1 MSLFIT
7 CPVESVERATAF
19 YTALGWTLNPEMSGR
34 NVSCFA
40 IAPEQYVMLGSREM
54 YASVGDCVNLIGAH
68 QDGLIGTHLG
78 RGSCKGLGNL
88 VWPGVVNSQAPILA
102 IPAMFPRCSA
112 RPTS

>member
-1 MSLFIT
+1 MKGPHLD
-7 CPVESVERATAF
+7 TAPDEIGAG
-19 YTALGWTLNPEMSGR
+19 TSGR
-34 NVSCFA
+34 AVPDDEPHCVDVFLSCSSA
-40 IAPEQYVMLGSREM
+40 IC
-54 YASVGDCVNLIGAH
+54 DCVNLIGAH